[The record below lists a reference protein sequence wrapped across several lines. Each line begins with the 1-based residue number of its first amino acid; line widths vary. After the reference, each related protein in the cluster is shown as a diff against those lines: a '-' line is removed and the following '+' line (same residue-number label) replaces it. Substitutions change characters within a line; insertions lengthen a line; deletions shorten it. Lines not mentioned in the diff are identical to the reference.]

1 MFKYKKNSLQV
12 EIPFSSGT
20 CFGKVY
26 PLSSLCFWHVF
37 FLSEIS
43 FSVLTQL
50 VLGFLLCSTVLSVDP
65 YAQSML
71 SWIGK
76 SYGILR
82 LGIAMSSDFFPLLKI
97 VLAIWSIL
105 WFHVSFLGCFND
117 VSRHWYFDLDCSEF
131 ANCWGGRNT
140 VIAMLPPIREHS
152 NLSIIVYMGLQF
164 LLSSLHGFQHKFISM
179 YIIDF
184 VALMNGITLLSC
196 SQEVCD

>member
-12 EIPFSSGT
+12 EILFSSGT

-26 PLSSLCFWHVF
+26 PLSSLCFWHF
-37 FLSEIS
+37 FFVRNQFLCAYTISSRFPIMLHCSLCWSICPVYDVLDRKVLWYIEIRYCD
-43 FSVLTQL
+43 V
-50 VLGFLLCSTVLSVDP
+50 
-65 YAQSML
+65 
-71 SWIGK
+71 I
-76 SYGILR
+76 R
-82 LGIAMSSDFFPLLKI
+82 FFPLLKI

-164 LLSSLHGFQHKFISM
+164 PLSLFHGFQHKFISM

-184 VALMNGITLLSC
+184 VALMNGITLLSY
-196 SQEVCD
+196 SQEACD